1 MKTQHLTFMKHVYL
15 FLAFSVFLSCQS
27 NKKQQTDI
35 VEEAEELP
43 VINLS
48 QNIERCEFIPLS
60 EAVEKIDIVFL
71 DNSDKALFAEINQ
84 IEVTETDIWISAFR
98 DQRIFRFD
106 RNGKFLNKVGKVGQG
121 PGEYTR
127 RAYFGVNDQEKKI
140 YIMSTVSGVLVYDFE
155 GNFIEKL
162 SSLGMDGLYN
172 SSGDFKFIQ
181 YVGNFFLSQSLP
193 VLKPSISNPV
203 DSLWT
208 VALVDNSFNK
218 KKLYKNP
225 AHIGLEIQIVENGG
239 ENTGWK
245 NQWVETTPVISD
257 FYLDEFTLKY
267 PDTDTIYR
275 YDIATETFLPQ
286 YAISSNEDKGS
297 YGDTH
302 QLYRKR
308 SDLNYFAIRNYWP
321 SKDFIYLRAT
331 KGESVLTFAYEKAT
345 GKVRMAEQSVKI
357 VERRTPHYT
366 TYMYANGID
375 NLPFAFINDFQAGT
389 FHIRHAS
396 SGKYWID
403 VFESGTKETE
413 SMIEEL
419 EKANDTKAS
428 ELLEQLKGMNEDSSP
443 ILLIATLK

>member
-1 MKTQHLTFMKHVYL
+1 MKHFYL
-15 FLAFSVFLSCQS
+15 FLALGMLFSCQS
-27 NKKQQTDI
+27 NKKQQ
-35 VEEAEELP
+35 VEIMDEPEKLP

-48 QNIERCEFIPLS
+48 QNIEPCESIPLS
-60 EAVEKIDIVFL
+60 EAVEKIDIVSL
-71 DNSDKALFAEINQ
+71 DSSDKALFDEINQ

-98 DQRIFRFD
+98 DQQIFRFD
-106 RNGKFLNKVGKVGQG
+106 RNGKYLNKVGKVGQG

-127 RAYFGVNDQEKKI
+127 RAYFEVNNKEKKI
-140 YIMSTVSGVLVYDFE
+140 YIMSTLSGVLVYDFD

-162 SSLGMDGLYN
+162 SSLTMDAMYN
-172 SSGDFKFIQ
+172 CGGDSWFIQ
-181 YVGNFFLSQSLP
+181 HAENFFLLQSLP
-193 VLKPSISNPV
+193 ALKPVISNPV
-203 DSLWT
+203 DSLWS

-225 AHIGLEIQIVENGG
+225 THIGLETQIVENGG
-239 ENTGWK
+239 EYTGWK
-245 NQWVETTPVISD
+245 NQWVETTPVITD
-257 FYLDEFTLKY
+257 FYHDEYTLKF

-275 YDIATETFLPQ
+275 YDVATETFLPQ
-286 YAISSNEDKGS
+286 YTISSDEDKGS
-297 YGDTH
+297 FGDTH

-308 SDLNYFAIRNYWP
+308 ADLSYFTIRNYWP

-419 EKANDTKAS
+419 EKANDAKAS